1 MARLH
6 VNKLTAGQT
15 VCTVMRLGQGVDGS
29 PTEYASSAAMASRY
43 QRQPPQQVL
52 QNAKSGEDK

>member
-1 MARLH
+1 MHDWGKAW
-6 VNKLTAGQT
+6 
-15 VCTVMRLGQGVDGS
+15 
-29 PTEYASSAAMASRY
+29 TEAPPSTRSASSAAMASRY